1 MIAKKDMNVR
11 PLLSIVIAN
20 YNYGRFLEEAIQS
33 IIAQDMG
40 NRIELIICD
49 AASTDNSVD
58 IIKKYAN
65 GLPPNTSYKEWMSQ
79 SDSQLTTHNS
89 QLITWWC
96 SEKDGGQ
103 SAAFN
108 KGFSHAQGRFLTW
121 LNADD
126 VILPG
131 ALKKFECAV
140 AKYPECEWFVGGCFW
155 LDPEMKIFKCG
166 RARRM
171 SRFRARHGIVNVCG
185 PSSFFSKELLQKVGG
200 VDERFKYTMDTDL
213 WLRFALLANVSF
225 RPFAK
230 YAWGLRLHPDAKM
243 SGHKFTSNGRILEG
257 AESSEAFRKN
267 TSRLNQLQL
276 ERNWIKEKLHL
287 VMQTMPSNMVQRL
300 LSSDLLPAVMSRVD
314 SWLFTGK
321 FYLEIYK

>member
-1 MIAKKDMNVR
+1 MHLK

-20 YNYGRFLEEAIQS
+20 YNYGHFLEEAIQS
-33 IIAQDMG
+33 IIAQDMD

-49 AASTDNSVD
+49 AASTDSSVD
-58 IIKKYAN
+58 IIRKYAN
-65 GLPPNTSYKEWMSQ
+65 GLPPNTSRSEWINPNTEPETQ
-79 SDSQLTTHNS
+79 NPK
-89 QLITWWC
+89 LITWWC

-108 KGFSHAQGRFLTW
+108 KGFSHARGRFLTW

-131 ALKKFECAV
+131 ALKKLESAV
-140 AKYPECEWFVGGCFW
+140 TKYPECEWFVGGCFW

-185 PSSFFSKELLQKVGG
+185 PSSFFSRELFQKVGG

-213 WLRFALLANVSF
+213 WLRFALLAKVSF

-257 AESSEAFRKN
+257 TESRAAFNRN
-267 TSRLNQLQL
+267 VARLNQLQQ
-276 ERNWIKEKLHL
+276 EDNWIKEKLHL
-287 VMQTMPSNMVQRL
+287 VMQTKPSSMIQRV
-300 LSSDLLPAVMSRVD
+300 LSSDFFPAVMSRID
-314 SWLFTGK
+314 SWFFSGK
-321 FYLEIYK
+321 FYLDVCR

>member
-1 MIAKKDMNVR
+1 MQSE

-20 YNYGRFLEEAIQS
+20 YNYGRFLQEAIQS
-33 IIAQDMG
+33 IISQDME

-49 AASTDNSVD
+49 AASTDNSVE

-65 GLPPNTSYKEWMSQ
+65 GLPPNTSYEEWLS
-79 SDSQLTTHNS
+79 SPNSQLTTHDS
-89 QLITWWC
+89 QLLTWWC

-108 KGFSHAQGRFLTW
+108 KGFSHARGRFLTW

-131 ALKKFECAV
+131 ALKKLESAV

-171 SRFRARHGIVNVCG
+171 SRFRARHGVVNVCG
-185 PSSFFSKELLQKVGG
+185 PSSFFSRELFQKVGG

-213 WLRFALLANVSF
+213 WLRFALWVNVVF
-225 RPFAK
+225 RPFTK

-243 SGHKFTSNGRILEG
+243 SGHKFTSNGQILEG
-257 AESSEAFRKN
+257 AESRAAFNRN
-267 TSRLNQLQL
+267 IARLNQLQL
-276 ERNWIKEKLHL
+276 EGNWIKEKLHL
-287 VMQTMPSNMVQRL
+287 VMQTRPSSMIQRV
-300 LSSDLLPAVMSRVD
+300 LSSDIFPAVMSRID
-314 SWLFTGK
+314 SCFFSGK
-321 FYLEIYK
+321 FYLDVCKNFSF